1 MTIGFIDIDS
11 ERLEVLRI
19 SPERSG
25 RPIVFLHE
33 GLGSV
38 AAWRDFPRTLCDRL
52 DAPGL
57 VYSRRGYGQSSP
69 DPQPRET
76 DYLHREA
83 EVVLPALLAAFGI
96 ASPLLVGHSDGGSI
110 ALLHAARQN
119 DNSTGDP
126 ATLPAAIAVMAPHV
140 LVEDVTLEGIRAARI
155 AWGVGGPQG
164 KLQTSLAA
172 LHADATS
179 AFFGW
184 NDAWLAPA
192 FAHWNIEHEIERIGC
207 PVLAIQ
213 GYQDQ
218 YGTMAQLDRIARA
231 VSGPCRLLKLQQCGH
246 APHRDQ
252 PEAVIRAIA
261 RLYEEI
267 GSAE

>member
-1 MTIGFIDIDS
+1 MTIGFVDIAT

-19 SPERSG
+19 SPERAG
-25 RPIVFLHE
+25 RTLVFLHE

-52 DAPGL
+52 GAPGL

-69 DPQPRET
+69 LPAPRQS

-83 EVVLPALLAAFGI
+83 HEVLPALLAAFGI
-96 ASPLLVGHSDGGSI
+96 AAPLLVGHSDGGSI
-110 ALLHAARQN
+110 ALLYAARET
-119 DNSTGDP
+119 DDP
-126 ATLPAAIAVMAPHV
+126 TTLPAAIAIMAPHV
-140 LVEDVTLEGIRAARI
+140 LVEEVTLQGIRAARI

-164 KLQTSLAA
+164 KLQSALAD

-184 NDAWLAPA
+184 NDAWLAPE
-192 FAHWNIEHEIERIGC
+192 FAHWNIEREIERITC

-213 GYQDQ
+213 GEQDQ
-218 YGTMAQLDRIARA
+218 YGTMDQLDRIARA
-231 VSGPCRLLKLQQCGH
+231 VSGPCRLLKLDRCGH

-252 PEAVIRAIA
+252 PEAVIDAIA
-261 RLYEEI
+261 QLYGEL
-267 GSAE
+267 A